1 MEVIL
6 KTKACLIFRLVSIAF
21 VILTVLSNA
30 AHAAEAKRVA
40 VLPFK
45 INAEKDLSFLREGI
59 RDMLT
64 SRLTKEGEV
73 LVISRPETDA
83 ALGTAAGAGAVTEPL
98 ARQVG
103 AKLNAD
109 FVVFGSLTV
118 VGNSI
123 SMDAKMLDITG
134 SKPPMAFFTQSQDLG
149 AIIPKVD
156 EFAADINEKVL
167 GQAVVARKGAEAQP
181 KAAEKPD
188 IYKHPEKL
196 LQEGGLAERETE
208 GPSAS
213 PFVKSDSRETSM
225 QDFWK
230 SPGFKLLFNGLA
242 LGDVDRDGKIET
254 VVITPDTVIIFRSDN
269 GRLAKTAEIAA
280 DGSRELIGVDIA
292 DINGNGVPEI
302 FVTALN
308 ALRTV
313 PSSFVLEYDGKNYAR
328 LIDDSRWFYR
338 VADTPNRGKILLGQK
353 IASGTPFG
361 GSIYEMSWQ
370 QSDYLP
376 GEKLATPRDT
386 NVMGMAIG
394 DVLNNQQE
402 NAVAYDPTNNIQIM
416 DAANGNEVWK
426 SSDRYG
432 GSDLFVAGPK
442 KDQGDVVNP
451 IYLPMRLVVKAVKN
465 DDKPEVIV
473 VKNYEVAEMKF
484 ERFRKF
490 TDAQIEGLAWDGLG
504 LASKWVTRKISGC
517 IRDYA
522 VGDFDNDGREE
533 IVAVV
538 VTKTG
543 SIITTEPKSSIIA
556 YELGSK

>member
-1 MEVIL
+1 M
-6 KTKACLIFRLVSIAF
+6 KTKTRLIFRFASTVI
-21 VILTVLSNA
+21 VILTVLSIA
-30 AHAAEAKRVA
+30 AHAAEPKRVA

-64 SRLTKEGEV
+64 SRLTKEGQV

-83 ALGTAAGAGAVTEPL
+83 ALGTAPGTITEPI
-98 ARQVG
+98 ARQIG

-109 FVVFGSLTV
+109 YVVFGSLTV
-118 VGNSI
+118 IGNST
-123 SMDAKMLDITG
+123 SMDAKMLDVSG
-134 SKPPMAFFTQSQDLG
+134 SKPPMAFFTQSQDMG
-149 AIIPKVD
+149 DIIPKVD
-156 EFAADINEKVL
+156 EFATDINEKVL
-167 GQAVVARKGAEAQP
+167 GQTVVAREGAEAQP

-196 LQEGGLAERETE
+196 LQEGGLAERDTE
-208 GPSAS
+208 GQSAS
-213 PFVKSDSRETSM
+213 PFVRSDTRETSM

-230 SPGFKLLFNGLA
+230 SPNFKLLFNGLA
-242 LGDVDRDGKIET
+242 LGDVDRDGKLET
-254 VVITPDTVIIFRSDN
+254 VVITPDTIIIFRSES
-269 GRLAKTAEIAA
+269 GRLAKVAEVPAG
-280 DGSRELIGVDIA
+280 GSRELIGVDIA

-308 ALRTV
+308 ATRTV
-313 PSSFVLEYDGKNYAR
+313 LSSFVLEYDGKNFSK

-353 IASGTPFG
+353 MTLANPYA
-361 GSIYEMSWQ
+361 GSVYEMAWQ

-376 GEKLATPRDT
+376 GEKLATPRNT

-394 DVLNNQQE
+394 DVLNDQQE
-402 NAVAYDPTNNIQIM
+402 TPVAYDPTNNIQIM
-416 DAANGNEVWK
+416 DAANGNEIWK

-442 KDQGDVVNP
+442 KDQGDIVNP
-451 IYLPMRLVVKAVKN
+451 IFLPMRLLVKDVKN
-465 DDKPEVIV
+465 EGKPEVIV
-473 VKNYEVAEMKF
+473 VKNEEVAGMKL

-490 TDAQIEGLAWDGLG
+490 TDARIEGLAWDGLG
-504 LASKWVTRKISGC
+504 LASKWVTRKISGF

-533 IVAVV
+533 IVAAVV
-538 VTKTG
+538 SNTG

-556 YELGSK
+556 YELESK

>member
-1 MEVIL
+1 MEVTL
-6 KTKACLIFRLVSIAF
+6 KTKTRLIFRFASTVI
-21 VILTVLSNA
+21 VILTVLSIA
-30 AHAAEAKRVA
+30 AHAAEPKRVA

-64 SRLTKEGEV
+64 SRLTKEGQV

-83 ALGTAAGAGAVTEPL
+83 ALGTAPGTITEPI
-98 ARQVG
+98 ARQIG

-109 FVVFGSLTV
+109 YVVFGSLTV
-118 VGNSI
+118 IGNST
-123 SMDAKMLDITG
+123 SMDAKMLDVSG
-134 SKPPMAFFTQSQDLG
+134 SKPPMAFFTQSQDMG
-149 AIIPKVD
+149 DIIPKVD
-156 EFAADINEKVL
+156 EFATDINEKVL
-167 GQAVVARKGAEAQP
+167 GQTVVAREGAEAQP

-196 LQEGGLAERETE
+196 LQEGGLAERDTE
-208 GPSAS
+208 GQSAS
-213 PFVKSDSRETSM
+213 PFVRSDTRETSM

-230 SPGFKLLFNGLA
+230 SPNFKLLFNGLA
-242 LGDVDRDGKIET
+242 LGDVDRDGKLET
-254 VVITPDTVIIFRSDN
+254 VVITPDTIIIFRSES
-269 GRLAKTAEIAA
+269 GRLAKVAEVPAG
-280 DGSRELIGVDIA
+280 GSRELIGVDIA

-308 ALRTV
+308 ATRTV
-313 PSSFVLEYDGKNYAR
+313 LSSFVLEYDGKNFSK

-353 IASGTPFG
+353 MTLANPYA
-361 GSIYEMSWQ
+361 GSVYEMAWQ

-376 GEKLATPRDT
+376 GEKLATPRNT

-394 DVLNNQQE
+394 DVLNDQQE
-402 NAVAYDPTNNIQIM
+402 TPVAYDPTNNIQIM
-416 DAANGNEVWK
+416 DAANGNEIWK

-442 KDQGDVVNP
+442 KDQGDIVNP
-451 IYLPMRLVVKAVKN
+451 IFLPMRLLVKDVKN
-465 DDKPEVIV
+465 EGKPEVIV
-473 VKNYEVAEMKF
+473 VKNEELAGMKL

-490 TDAQIEGLAWDGLG
+490 TDARIEGLAWDGLG
-504 LASKWVTRKISGC
+504 LASKWVTRKISGF

-533 IVAVV
+533 IVAAVV
-538 VTKTG
+538 SNTG

-556 YELGSK
+556 YELESK